1 MSHRGPQS
9 AASAMTNG
17 VGASTGAGS
26 AGPTTAKVKRKRA
39 RQPGEVAHGEDPC
52 APVPEPPS
60 LPLEGRRGN
69 KLLGDDVHAVFS
81 RSLWARGVDCRRRA
95 LGPSLRAALP
105 PYEAR
110 KRKTVRPGGT
120 WPFEGS
126 SQFEW
131 CFAPADC
138 PSPPTRRECLISPR
152 QRARNSAK
160 NTPLPS
166 RRRRARPLLDVWQ

>member
-1 MSHRGPQS
+1 MSHRGQQS

-26 AGPTTAKVKRKRA
+26 AGPTTAKVSASAHASPA
-39 RQPGEVAHGEDPC
+39 RSHTARIHVRPC
-52 APVPEPPS
+52 PS
-60 LPLEGRRGN
+60 
-69 KLLGDDVHAVFS
+69 
-81 RSLWARGVDCRRRA
+81 RRRCPSRAGAATSSWATTFTLFSLA
-95 LGPSLRAALP
+95 LCGLAAWTAADGHSARV
-105 PYEAR
+105 YEPHSR
-110 KRKTVRPGGT
+110 PTRPETEDRSPGGGA

-138 PSPPTRRECLISPR
+138 ASPPTRRECLISPR

-160 NTPLPS
+160 NAPLPS